1 MRNYELINEIYAE
14 LLAGN
19 GKGKFSN
26 PYLNTVIT
34 LTKLIEQERP
44 ELKKIALAEHIDT
57 STNGSVRARV
67 AWGKKQELLSGE

>member
-19 GKGKFSN
+19 GKGPFSN

-34 LTKLIEQERP
+34 LTKLIEEERP
-44 ELKKIALAEHIDT
+44 ELKEMADSARSKI
-57 STNGSVRARV
+57 
-67 AWGKKQELLSGE
+67 SGGCTHESLGI

>member
-34 LTKLIEQERP
+34 LTKLIEEERP
-44 ELKKIALAEHIDT
+44 ELKMVCDSLKSER
-57 STNGSVRARV
+57 GY
-67 AWGKKQELLSGE
+67 

>member
-19 GKGKFSN
+19 GKGPFSN

-44 ELKKIALAEHIDT
+44 ELKEIALAERIDT
-57 STNGSVRARV
+57 STNGSVKARTS
-67 AWGKKQELLSGE
+67 K